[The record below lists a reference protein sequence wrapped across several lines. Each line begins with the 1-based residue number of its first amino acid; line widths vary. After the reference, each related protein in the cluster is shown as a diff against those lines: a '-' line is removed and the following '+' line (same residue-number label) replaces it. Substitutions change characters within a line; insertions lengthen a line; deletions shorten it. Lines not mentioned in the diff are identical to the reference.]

1 MLQMKA
7 RVSRSFYLI
16 LSGLTIWV
24 ATGSVPP
31 LLLTDQVLTGAAV
44 ALLAA
49 ISAFLMVV
57 RHRGPSGE
65 VSVFMSGAILLGG
78 LVMAMPPLVLVIALA
93 KYLPYQYSALILLYV
108 MGIVAFVAAAAV
120 QLRRGIIEHKRGQ
133 GPTQGVISGRRGG
146 T

>member
-16 LSGLTIWV
+16 LSGLVLWV
-24 ATGSVPP
+24 AAGSVPP

-49 ISAFLMVV
+49 TAAVLMVT

-65 VSVFMSGAILLGG
+65 VSVFVSGALLIGG

-93 KYLPYQYSALILLYV
+93 MYLPYQYSALILLYV
-108 MGIVAFVAAAAV
+108 VGIVAFVVAGAV
-120 QLRRGIIEHKRGQ
+120 HLRRGIIDHRQEQ
-133 GPTQGVISGRRGG
+133 GAG
-146 T
+146 